1 MTLEEYEQ
9 QALELEDR
17 IASMSDKE
25 VVAEYQKTTG
35 EPGDP
40 WVDRLV
46 NEMQERGID
55 L

>member
-9 QALELEDR
+9 QALELGDR
-17 IASMSDKE
+17 IASMDDEELVK
-25 VVAEYQKTTG
+25 EYQKTTG

-46 NEMQERGID
+46 NEMAERGVD
-55 L
+55 F

>member
-1 MTLEEYEQ
+1 MTLEEYEN

-17 IASMSDKE
+17 LASMTDDE
-25 VVAEYQKTTG
+25 VVTEYQKTTG

-46 NEMQERGID
+46 NEIQERDID

>member
-9 QALELEDR
+9 QALDLEDR
-17 IASMSDKE
+17 LAAMTDEE
-25 VVAEYQKTTG
+25 VVKKDQKTTG

-46 NEMQERGID
+46 NEIQERD
-55 L
+55 